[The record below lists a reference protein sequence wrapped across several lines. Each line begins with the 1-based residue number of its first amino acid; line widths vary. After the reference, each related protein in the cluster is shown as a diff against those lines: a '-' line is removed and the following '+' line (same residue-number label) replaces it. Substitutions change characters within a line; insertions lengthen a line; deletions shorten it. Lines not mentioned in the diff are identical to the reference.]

1 MKSNESTYQV
11 YDFIKDINF
20 HISRK
25 NPIILSSK
33 SEAFKTFLFKL
44 KIFPITNKIKKS
56 DPLFEEDYFIII
68 MYGVA
73 YVAKRIDSDEP
84 KFDYVEIKDGLKI
97 IRLAKMNKIFN

>member
-1 MKSNESTYQV
+1 MITNVSTYQI

-20 HISRK
+20 HINKK
-25 NPIILSSK
+25 NPIVLSSK

-44 KIFPITNKIKKS
+44 KIFTITNKIKKS
-56 DPLFEEDYFIII
+56 DPLFDEDYFIII

-73 YVAKRIDSDEP
+73 YIAKRIDGDEP

-97 IRLAKMNKIFN
+97 IRLAKMKKIFN